1 MNQTRRVVD
10 ITLGIGLAAASPG
23 SSGSAAGHAAQP
35 ASAGTA
41 RGAEPRMPRVD
52 VHAHIGGDTAAIG
65 RFLELRQRILELHDA
80 DLAMWIDLGTH
91 KAQVPDRQRSLDA
104 GRGRVLSCIAD
115 YTPHDGP
122 AHPPEQLAK
131 RMEEGYLGYKIWAGP
146 HRRYL
151 KEGQGVYRYIDDP
164 MHVGTFAEL
173 ERLGMVVASIHIAD
187 PNGPFGNRTP
197 WMPDPVE
204 YWREINAWRNV
215 LVRHP
220 GLKVV
225 AAHANWLICQDAQLD
240 YLRNLL
246 ATFPGLSIDLA
257 ATFQYFH
264 LLDRA
269 NLRDFLIQ
277 WADRILFGT
286 DVSALADEPAV
297 MRCAEQYQRCFRML
311 ETGGIVEGGF
321 FSMNPAQGL
330 ELPRDVLEKIYYRN
344 AARIYPR
351 VRQQL
356 TELGYQVA

>member
-1 MNQTRRVVD
+1 MSHTRR
-10 ITLGIGLAAASPG
+10 ILSTTLGIGLAGGGSDSSLSATRPAGQPEADDPRPG
-23 SSGSAAGHAAQP
+23 AGP
-35 ASAGTA
+35 DL
-41 RGAEPRMPRVD
+41 PRID
-52 VHAHIGGDTAAIG
+52 VHTHLGGDTAVIA
-65 RFLELRQRILELHDA
+65 RFLQVRQGLIDRHSA

-91 KAQVPDRQRSLDA
+91 KALVPDQERSLDA

-115 YTPHDGP
+115 YSPHEGP
-122 AHPPEQLAK
+122 AHRPEQLAA
-131 RMEEGYLGYKIWAGP
+131 RMDEGYIGYKIWAGP
-146 HRRYL
+146 HSRRL
-151 KEGQGVYRYIDDP
+151 KGGPGVYRYIDDP
-164 MHVGTFAEL
+164 MHVETFAEL
-173 ERLGMVVASIHIAD
+173 ERLGMVAASVHIAD

-220 GLKVV
+220 GLNAV

-240 YLRNLL
+240 YLRNML
-246 ATFPGLSIDLA
+246 ATFPGLNVDLA

-269 NLRDFLIQ
+269 NLRDFLVQ

-286 DVSALADEPAV
+286 DVGVLADEQAV
-297 MRCAEQYQRCFRML
+297 TQCVEQYQRCFRML
-311 ETGGIVEGGF
+311 ETDEIVEGGF

-330 ELPRDVLEKIYYRN
+330 ALPRDVLEKIYYRN

-351 VRQQL
+351 IRHQL
-356 TELGYQVA
+356 TELGYRLT